1 MTTPPP
7 DDPGTLEPP
16 TDAPTAPTAPTYA
29 RRLGLFS
36 ATMLVV
42 GGIIG
47 SGIFLNPAIVAARA
61 GSARLTLAVWSIG
74 AVVALLGAT
83 IFAELGRRRPQAG
96 GGYVYLRDAFGPLP
110 AFLYGWAL
118 LLVIASGAIAAV
130 AMTFAGYAA
139 ALVGAPT
146 DAQRPIALAAVALL
160 TAVNVRGVAPGAAL
174 QSAFTVLKLAALA
187 ALLATALLAPAAVAL
202 PGVVP
207 ATPEGTVATVRAV
220 GTALVPVLF
229 AFGGWQ
235 QTNFVAEELE
245 APERTLPRALA
256 LGVGIVVLVYLL
268 ANVAYLRTLGVGGL
282 AASTAPA
289 ADTMAR
295 AAGPTGRT
303 LVAVGIAASTFG
315 FLDLVILVS
324 PRVYQA
330 MARDGLFFAAFARL
344 HPRHRTP
351 TAAIVVQG
359 AWACALLLV
368 GSYGR
373 LLDYVTFA
381 DWIFFGLCAA
391 ALVVLRRRDAV
402 GGARVDP
409 PAGSVDGTGSPDAR
423 TPAYRAPFYPWSVVL
438 FVLAAVYVVAGA
450 IASNPADAGRG
461 ALLLLAGVPAYAFW
475 QRRRSGARR

>member
-1 MTTPPP
+1 MY
-7 DDPGTLEPP
+7 DPRV
-16 TDAPTAPTAPTYA
+16 TAPTPPTYA

-47 SGIFLNPAIVAARA
+47 SGIFLNPAIVAQRA
-61 GSARLTLAVWSIG
+61 GTARLTLGVWALG

-83 IFAELGRRRPQAG
+83 IFAELGRRRPRAG
-96 GGYVYLRDAFGPLP
+96 GGYAYLREAFGPLP

-130 AMTFAGYAA
+130 AMTFAGYAG
-139 ALVGAPT
+139 ALVGAPPA
-146 DAQRPIALAAVALL
+146 AQRPIALAAVALL
-160 TAVNVRGVAPGAAL
+160 TLVNVRGVAPGAVL
-174 QSAFTVLKLAALA
+174 QNVFTLLKLAALA
-187 ALLATALLAPAAVAL
+187 ALLAAAFLAPAGAL
-202 PGVVP
+202 PSGPPPVTP
-207 ATPEGTVATVRAV
+207 AGTLGLVGAV

-245 APERTLPRALA
+245 SPERTLPRALA
-256 LGVGIVVLVYLL
+256 LGVAVVVLVYLL
-268 ANVAYLRTLGVGGL
+268 ANVAYLRALGVAGL

-295 AAGPTGRT
+295 AAGPAGRT
-303 LVAVGIAASTFG
+303 LVAAGIAASTFG

-344 HPRHRTP
+344 HPRYRTP
-351 TAAIVVQG
+351 AAAIVGQG

-368 GSYGR
+368 GTYGQ

-381 DWIFFGLCAA
+381 DWIFFGLAAA
-391 ALVVLRRRDAV
+391 ALVVLRRRDARTL
-402 GGARVDP
+402 GAGADR
-409 PAGSVDGTGSPDAR
+409 GF
-423 TPAYRAPFYPWSVVL
+423 RAPLYPWSVGA
-438 FVLAAVYVVAGA
+438 FVLAAAYVVAGA
-450 IASNPADAGRG
+450 VASNPGNAGRG
-461 ALLLLAGVPAYAFW
+461 VLLLLAGVPAFAFW
-475 QRRRSGARR
+475 RRGTAAAARDA